1 MAAKAVPGA
10 TLRLRRRLALVIGI
24 GDYENVSKLKS
35 SQNDAKEL
43 SFLLQRIGF
52 IIDQPQLDKKLA
64 QMKHI
69 LVDFENSIQ
78 SNDIVL
84 FYFAGHGTQWKDQN
98 YLMLK
103 DFSAVN
109 TADSKAAAEFLKMNA
124 INAHDILNALSA
136 RKPYA
141 IIFLLDCCKNYS
153 LKDLNLDKRALNG
166 SDSKLVGL
174 TGMHKTGSLIAFACA
189 PVVSIIPI
197 NAQWSQNGVTVAG
210 GHGRGD
216 DTNQLNRPWGLF
228 VDDDGTMFITD
239 WYNER
244 IIQWKMGDKNGQ
256 VVAGGHSQGNLLN
269 QLYEPTDV
277 LIDRQTD
284 SLIICNK
291 ENRRVIRWPCRS
303 GTTQGEI
310 LCDNIK
316 CWGLVM
322 DDQRYLYIS
331 DEEKHEVR
339 RYRIGDKNGTVV
351 VGGHGEGDKLNQLC
365 GPSYIFVDRK
375 QAVYVSDNWNHRVM
389 KWNKGA
395 KEGIVVAGGQGEG
408 NALTQLSYPKGLFVD
423 TWGTIYVVDA
433 GNDRVMRWPKGAKE
447 GTVLVGGNG
456 KGQEANQL
464 SAPMGLSLDRHGN
477 LYVVDQQN
485 HRVQQFSIKQT
496 HCDA

>member
-1 MAAKAVPGA
+1 MTAKAVPGA

-64 QMKHI
+64 QMKQI

-78 SNDIVL
+78 SNDVVL
-84 FYFAGHGTQWKDQN
+84 FYFAGHGMQWEDQN

-103 DFSAVN
+103 DFSDVN

-153 LKDLNLDKRALNG
+153 LKNLNLDKRALNG

-174 TGMHKTGSLIAFACA
+174 TGMHKTGSLIAFACAPGKLADDSPEEQNSLFMKHLLKHIATPNENIVEILRDVVHEVMKDSNSKQIPFMSVQLSHKNIYMCEQA

-256 VVAGGHSQGNLLN
+256 VVAGGHSQ
-269 QLYEPTDV
+269 
-277 LIDRQTD
+277 
-284 SLIICNK
+284 
-291 ENRRVIRWPCRS
+291 
-303 GTTQGEI
+303 
-310 LCDNIK
+310 
-316 CWGLVM
+316 
-322 DDQRYLYIS
+322 
-331 DEEKHEVR
+331 
-339 RYRIGDKNGTVV
+339 
-351 VGGHGEGDKLNQLC
+351 
-365 GPSYIFVDRK
+365 
-375 QAVYVSDNWNHRVM
+375 DNWNHRVM

>member
-1 MAAKAVPGA
+1 MTAKAVPGA

-244 IIQWKMGDKNGQ
+244 IIQWKVGDKNGQ
-256 VVAGGHSQGNLLN
+256 VVAGGHSQ
-269 QLYEPTDV
+269 
-277 LIDRQTD
+277 
-284 SLIICNK
+284 
-291 ENRRVIRWPCRS
+291 
-303 GTTQGEI
+303 
-310 LCDNIK
+310 
-316 CWGLVM
+316 
-322 DDQRYLYIS
+322 
-331 DEEKHEVR
+331 
-339 RYRIGDKNGTVV
+339 
-351 VGGHGEGDKLNQLC
+351 
-365 GPSYIFVDRK
+365 
-375 QAVYVSDNWNHRVM
+375 DNWNHRVM
-389 KWNKGA
+389 KWTKGA

-423 TWGTIYVVDA
+423 TLGTIYVVDA

-496 HCDA
+496 HFDA

>member
-1 MAAKAVPGA
+1 MTAKAVPGA

-153 LKDLNLDKRALNG
+153 LKNLNLDKRALNG

-244 IIQWKMGDKNGQ
+244 IIQWKVGDKNGQ
-256 VVAGGHSQGNLLN
+256 VVAGGHSQ
-269 QLYEPTDV
+269 
-277 LIDRQTD
+277 
-284 SLIICNK
+284 
-291 ENRRVIRWPCRS
+291 
-303 GTTQGEI
+303 
-310 LCDNIK
+310 
-316 CWGLVM
+316 
-322 DDQRYLYIS
+322 
-331 DEEKHEVR
+331 
-339 RYRIGDKNGTVV
+339 
-351 VGGHGEGDKLNQLC
+351 
-365 GPSYIFVDRK
+365 
-375 QAVYVSDNWNHRVM
+375 DNWNHRVM
-389 KWNKGA
+389 KWTKGA

-423 TWGTIYVVDA
+423 TLGTIYVVDA

-496 HCDA
+496 HFDA

>member
-153 LKDLNLDKRALNG
+153 LKNLNLDKRALNG

-189 PVVSIIPI
+189 P
-197 NAQWSQNGVTVAG
+197 
-210 GHGRGD
+210 
-216 DTNQLNRPWGLF
+216 
-228 VDDDGTMFITD
+228 
-239 WYNER
+239 
-244 IIQWKMGDKNGQ
+244 
-256 VVAGGHSQGNLLN
+256 
-269 QLYEPTDV
+269 
-277 LIDRQTD
+277 
-284 SLIICNK
+284 
-291 ENRRVIRWPCRS
+291 
-303 GTTQGEI
+303 
-310 LCDNIK
+310 
-316 CWGLVM
+316 
-322 DDQRYLYIS
+322 
-331 DEEKHEVR
+331 
-339 RYRIGDKNGTVV
+339 
-351 VGGHGEGDKLNQLC
+351 
-365 GPSYIFVDRK
+365 
-375 QAVYVSDNWNHRVM
+375 
-389 KWNKGA
+389 
-395 KEGIVVAGGQGEG
+395 
-408 NALTQLSYPKGLFVD
+408 
-423 TWGTIYVVDA
+423 
-433 GNDRVMRWPKGAKE
+433 
-447 GTVLVGGNG
+447 
-456 KGQEANQL
+456 
-464 SAPMGLSLDRHGN
+464 
-477 LYVVDQQN
+477 
-485 HRVQQFSIKQT
+485 
-496 HCDA
+496 

>member
-256 VVAGGHSQGNLLN
+256 VVAGGHSQ
-269 QLYEPTDV
+269 
-277 LIDRQTD
+277 
-284 SLIICNK
+284 
-291 ENRRVIRWPCRS
+291 
-303 GTTQGEI
+303 
-310 LCDNIK
+310 
-316 CWGLVM
+316 
-322 DDQRYLYIS
+322 
-331 DEEKHEVR
+331 
-339 RYRIGDKNGTVV
+339 
-351 VGGHGEGDKLNQLC
+351 
-365 GPSYIFVDRK
+365 
-375 QAVYVSDNWNHRVM
+375 DNWNHRVM